1 MKTLAY
7 IGGGLLIIV
16 GLVPIII
23 GVIFMWG
30 STNPGM
36 NQADTVL
43 KTGAASACF
52 GLIMVIAGVV
62 VIVLTLRKKTA
73 AGEGNVTLNVE
84 LPGNVQMDTLKCKS
98 CGGTLKP
105 ENITMVAG
113 APVVTCPYC
122 NTTYQ
127 LTEEP
132 KW

>member
-7 IGGGLLIIV
+7 VGGGLLLIV
-16 GLVPIII
+16 GLVPSII
-23 GVIFMWG
+23 GIFFMWG
-30 STNPGM
+30 STDPAKG
-36 NQADTVL
+36 QPAWFSI
-43 KTGAASACF
+43 GATAACI
-52 GLIMVIAGVV
+52 GLIMIIAGVV
-62 VIVLTLRKKTA
+62 VIVITSRKKAA

-113 APVVTCPYC
+113 APVVTCPFC